1 MNQNVWGKG
10 AWILI
15 HSIAVNYP
23 EYPTPSEKENTI
35 KFFSILGDV
44 LPCRFC
50 RQHYREN
57 LKYLP
62 IKAGSKMDLV
72 WWTID
77 IHNRVNASTNK
88 KILSRDDALKKIIS
102 IYKNQPCNPEGYQ
115 LLYVGLLML
124 FFITIFI
131 LIKPVK

>member
-1 MNQNVWGKG
+1 MNKNIWGKSS
-10 AWILI
+10 WVLI

-23 EYPTPSEKENTI
+23 DHPSPSEKENI
-35 KFFSILGDV
+35 INFFLILGDV

-62 IKAGSKMDLV
+62 INADSKMDLV

-77 IHNRVNASTNK
+77 LHNRVNIETNK
-88 KILSRDDALKKIIS
+88 PILSREYALKKILLMHTEYYDNFS
-102 IYKNQPCNPEGYQ
+102 WYQ
-115 LLYVGLLML
+115 LFYIGILILL
-124 FFITIFI
+124 FI
-131 LIKPVK
+131 LIIINKIKN

>member
-1 MNQNVWGKG
+1 MNQNVWGKC
-10 AWILI
+10 AWVLI

-23 EYPTPSEKENTI
+23 DYPSPSEKENTI

-62 IKAGSKMDLV
+62 INADSKMDLV
-72 WWTID
+72 FWTID
-77 IHNRVNASTNK
+77 LHNRVNASTGK
-88 KILSRDDALKKIIS
+88 KILSRDEALKKIIS
-102 IYKNQPCNPEGYQ
+102 MYKKYPDNPEGYQ

-124 FFITIFI
+124 FFITVFI
-131 LIKPVK
+131 LIRKK